1 MKPMRLEYKFLV
13 SFERLDELREAI
25 RPFVFIDEYADREID
40 KEYTVKSIYYDTMR
54 LDDYRDKLAG
64 IKIRKS

>member
-1 MKPMRLEYKFLV
+1 VKQL
-13 SFERLDELREAI
+13 

-54 LDDYRDKLAG
+54 LDDYMINLLALKLE
-64 IKIRKS
+64 KNLRIRGYNLQTI